1 MSHDLTLAEVR
12 AAWLTRRRAAPPQP
26 EILRGVTVER
36 VALATGGYVVRY
48 RTVRGG
54 PREALLRAGGDT
66 PALYAGWYGT
76 LTVEQGVI
84 VRAEEAT

>member
-36 VALATGGYVVRY
+36 V
-48 RTVRGG
+48 G